1 MVIDVALRLDLWS
14 EYSERVLSVI
24 NDEKVS

>member
-1 MVIDVALRLDLWS
+1 MVIDVALRLDLCS
-14 EYSERVLSVI
+14 EYSESVLSVI